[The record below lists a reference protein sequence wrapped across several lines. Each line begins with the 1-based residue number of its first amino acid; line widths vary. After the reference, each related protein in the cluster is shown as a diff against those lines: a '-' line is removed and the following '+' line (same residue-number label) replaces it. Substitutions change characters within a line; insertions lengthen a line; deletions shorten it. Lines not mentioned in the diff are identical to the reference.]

1 MHDDNFLIKLTANGL
16 NSETGLSVAKVV
28 VAKDFKVES
37 EPFWWNQVDHNLSCV
52 KDLRWKPG
60 FVA

>member
-1 MHDDNFLIKLTANGL
+1 MHDDNFLIKLTVNGL

-28 VAKDFKVES
+28 AAMDFRVEN
-37 EPFWWNQVDHNLSCV
+37 EPSWWHQADPNLSCV
-52 KDLRWKPG
+52 KDLRWKPR